1 MIDLSVRSKARVW
14 LGTLAGTLLCIGAA
28 LFVDSFNFPN
38 LSPAALRRAI
48 TVDILLPT
56 VLAGPLL
63 FLLLGK
69 VRQLAIAQHE
79 LEVLASTDSL
89 TTLLNR
95 GAFTMLVEAWLAQ
108 VNGTGP
114 SRPGALLIVD
124 ADHFKSI
131 NDRFG
136 HQVGDAALKRIAT
149 SLRRALRPTDLVGRI
164 GGEEFGV
171 FLPGAT
177 RKQGLE
183 VGERIRGLVAG
194 MPLAAA
200 GNARLTISIGGVS
213 FRQAVSYDDLFKV
226 ADRCLYQAK
235 DEGRDR
241 VCIMDYIGKSA
252 AA

>member
-14 LGTLAGTLLCIGAA
+14 LGTIAGTLLCIGAA

-38 LSPAALRRAI
+38 LGPDALRRAL

-69 VRQLAIAQHE
+69 VRQLAIAHQE
-79 LEVLASTDSL
+79 LAVLASTDSL
-89 TTLLNR
+89 TALLNR
-95 GAFTMLVEAWLAQ
+95 GAFNMLVETWLAQ
-108 VNGTGP
+108 VNNGGA
-114 SRPGALLIVD
+114 SRQGALLIID

-136 HQVGDAALKRIAT
+136 HQIGDTALKHIA
-149 SLRRALRPTDLVGRI
+149 SSIKGALRPTDLVGRI

-177 RKQGLE
+177 RAQGVE
-183 VGERIRGLVAG
+183 VGERIRTLVRRL
-194 MPLAAA
+194 PLPST
-200 GNARLTISIGGVS
+200 GGTRLTVSVGGVS
-213 FRQAVSYDDLFKV
+213 FRQCGSYDDLFKV
-226 ADRCLYQAK
+226 ADRCLYEAK
-235 DEGRDR
+235 NAGRDR
-241 VCIMDYIGKSA
+241 VCVMDYIGKSA

>member
-14 LGTLAGTLLCIGAA
+14 LGTIFGTLLCIAPA
-28 LFVDSFNFPN
+28 LFVESFNFPN

-48 TVDILLPT
+48 AFDILLPA

-69 VRQLAIAQHE
+69 VRQLAIANSE
-79 LEVLASTDSL
+79 LAVLASTDSL
-89 TTLLNR
+89 TAVLSR
-95 GAFTMLVEAWLAQ
+95 RAFTVLVESWFSQAHGGA
-108 VNGTGP
+108 T
-114 SRPGALLIVD
+114 RHGALLIVD

-136 HQVGDAALKRIAT
+136 HQIGDAALQRIAI
-149 SLRRALRPTDLVGRI
+149 SIKGALRPTDLVGRI

-177 RKQGLE
+177 RAEGVE
-183 VGERIRGLVAG
+183 VGERIRTLVRSL
-194 MPLAAA
+194 PLPST
-200 GNARLTISIGGVS
+200 GGTRLTVSVGGVS
-213 FRQAVSYDDLFKV
+213 FRQCASYDDLFKV
-226 ADRCLYQAK
+226 ADRCLYEAK
-235 DEGRDR
+235 NAGRDR
-241 VCIMDYIGKSA
+241 VCVMDYIGKSA